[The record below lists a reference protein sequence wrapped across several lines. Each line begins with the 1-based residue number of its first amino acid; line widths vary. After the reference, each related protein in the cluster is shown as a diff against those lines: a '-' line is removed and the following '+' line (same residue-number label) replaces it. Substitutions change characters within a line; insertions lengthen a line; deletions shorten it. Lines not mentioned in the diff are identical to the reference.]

1 MQVKSC
7 DFQKGGKAVSKN
19 ALVNMVKGVAVG
31 MIAGAVVGYA
41 GKSAA
46 DENPKIRKKITRV
59 KRTANDVADTAK
71 YMFK

>member
-7 DFQKGGKAVSKN
+7 DLKKRRESCEQKRFG
-19 ALVNMVKGVAVG
+19 
-31 MIAGAVVGYA
+31 
-41 GKSAA
+41 SAA